1 MRKSSFRVI
10 AGALGLAALAAGPV
24 PLARA
29 HHVPAG
35 PDYQATEKDFAVEHF
50 SASSINVNHTFLPV
64 SPGTTFTLSGA
75 PGRKLVFTATEL
87 TKLVNGVRTH
97 VLWNRDYEEGALV
110 EEQLAFWAQDDFG
123 NVWQFGEYP
132 EEIAGGKI
140 SAPASWLAG
149 NQGSK
154 AGILMRANPQPNTST
169 YKQGEAPSVE
179 LLDNARVQAVNERRC
194 VPTGCY
200 DGVLVID
207 EWDPNNQPQD
217 GHLFRSHAPGVGL
230 VHLNA
235 RGGDEPETLEST
247 ERRLLTPEEL
257 AAANARALELDR
269 QAYTMVPEV
278 YGQTEAAVLRCEIS
292 PPGTPPVVGP
302 PAPRPPTAPAIC
314 PPPVPTPPTEVPPET
329 PPAEPPAGR
338 AQRSRATGEA
348 RKR

>member
-1 MRKSSFRVI
+1 MSVQKSCFRVI
-10 AGALGLAALAAGPV
+10 AGALVLAALAAVPV

-35 PDYQATEKDFAVEHF
+35 PDYHATEKDFAVEHF
-50 SASSINVNHTFLPV
+50 SANSINVNHMFLPV
-64 SPGTTFTLSGA
+64 PPGTTFTLSGA

-132 EEIAGGKI
+132 EEIAGNGKI

-217 GHLFRSHAPGVGL
+217 GHLFKSHAPGAGI
-230 VHLNA
+230 VHMSA

-247 ERRLLTPEEL
+247 EHRLLTPEEL
-257 AAANARALELDR
+257 AAANARALELDKR
-269 QAYTMVPEV
+269 AYTMAKPV
-278 YGQTEAAVLRCEIS
+278 YGLTEPAVLRC
-292 PPGTPPVVGP
+292 GTPPAGGP
-302 PAPRPPTAPAIC
+302 LVC
-314 PPPVPTPPTEVPPET
+314 PPSVPTPPTEVPPET
-329 PPAEPPAGR
+329 PPAGR
-338 AQRSRATGEA
+338 AQRSRAVGEA